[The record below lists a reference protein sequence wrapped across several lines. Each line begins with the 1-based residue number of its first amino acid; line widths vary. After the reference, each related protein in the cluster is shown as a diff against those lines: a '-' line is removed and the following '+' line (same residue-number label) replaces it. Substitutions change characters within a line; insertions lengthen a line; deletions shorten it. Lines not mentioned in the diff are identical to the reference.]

1 MKMYKVSSQSDKYLW
16 WVIVSILLQV
26 WNRPG
31 RGKRY
36 LDFDLNLINFLEN
49 IPPPLG
55 VDKTLKLAQSLIEKQ
70 LQTNRLISSLEGV
83 FLYIDILY
91 RQVR

>member
-1 MKMYKVSSQSDKYLW
+1 MYKVSSQSDKYLW

>member
-1 MKMYKVSSQSDKYLW
+1 MKMYKLSSQSDKYLW
-16 WVIVSILLQV
+16 WVIISIVLQV

-36 LDFDLNLINFLEN
+36 LDFKSNLNILLEN

-55 VDKTLKLAQSLIEKQ
+55 VDKTLKLAQSLIQKQ
-70 LQTNRLISSLEGV
+70 LQTNQVISSLKGV